1 MPTFF
6 VDSASIDNLNVT
18 GSITV
23 SGSLQ
28 VSGIISGSFTGTSSY
43 ASQALSASFAST
55 ASIATSSSF
64 ASTASLAPSYTLL
77 TTFNSF
83 TSSIRSGSFTG
94 SFTGSVLGTS
104 SFATQALS
112 SSFASTASFITQAL
126 SSSFATTASF
136 APAYTTLTSFNTFTG
151 SFRTGSFTGSFTG
164 SVLGTASFATQAL
177 SSSFSTTSSLP
188 LQGIV
193 TASVASTT
201 ITFTRGD
208 GTTFPINLTQSGSIA
223 TASYATFAE
232 TARSSSFAT
241 TASFA
246 LNGGGGAAF
255 PFSGS
260 ATITG
265 SLLVSGSE
273 HVLKVVG
280 SGTNLFSVSGSQG
293 GIFEVINSNSPELLT
308 VSSGSVNVLNVVNNG
323 VVVTGSLRV
332 DGGITGSLLGTASY
346 AIAGGG
352 RFVYNWNGASLGANG
367 TIWTNMPLA
376 TSSFGQSAAGVNIS
390 SSVYIADF
398 TNSTQCRLF
407 TSLTVAAANAA
418 SAIQVEYSGDGI
430 TFAALTPPLVI
441 GTVLG
446 KKDTGWVTIPVPAR
460 GFEYIRLIGYN
471 GNGTADPAMSLP
483 TLLVQ

>member
-6 VDSASIDNLNVT
+6 VDSASIDNLSVT
-18 GSITV
+18 GSVTV

-104 SFATQALS
+104 SFATN
-112 SSFASTASFITQAL
+112 AL

-136 APAYTTLTSFNTFTG
+136 TAQALSSSFAATASFAPAYTTLTAFNTFTG

-188 LQGIV
+188 LQGVV
-193 TASVASTT
+193 TASVVDST
-201 ITFTRGD
+201 ITFRRGD
-208 GTTFPINLTQSGSIA
+208 GTTFPISLSQSGSIA

-255 PFSGS
+255 PFSGN

-265 SLLVSGSE
+265 SLTVSGSN
-273 HVLKVVG
+273 HVLKVIG
-280 SGTNLFSVSGSQG
+280 SGSNIFSVSGSKG
-293 GIFEVINSNSPELLT
+293 SIFQISENETSELLT
-308 VSSGSVNVLNVVNNG
+308 VSSASVDVLSVTTTGASITGRLNVSN
-323 VVVTGSLRV
+323 
-332 DGGITGSLLGTASY
+332 GITGSLSGTASY
-346 AIAGGG
+346 ATAGGG
-352 RFVYNWNGASLGANG
+352 RFIYNWNGTSINANG
-367 TIWTNMPLA
+367 TVWTNMPLLTA
-376 TSSFGQSAAGVNIS
+376 SFGNAAANLNLS

-398 TNSTQCRLF
+398 TNSTHCRLF
-407 TSLTVAAANAA
+407 TSLTVAAVAA
-418 SAIQVEYSGDGI
+418 AHIQVQYSADGI
-430 TFAALTPPLVI
+430 TFDALTPPLVL

-446 KKDTGWVTIPVPAR
+446 KKDTGWTEIPVPAR
-460 GFEYIRLIGYN
+460 GFEYIRLIGYGGN
-471 GNGTADPAMSLP
+471 GNADPAMSLP
-483 TLLVQ
+483 TLLVK